1 MIDPEYKVTSPVSK
15 ARSASD
21 KFDTAIATY
30 SWFSYI
36 GAVIVALV
44 GLFTGW
50 NWLLIGYAGS
60 AALITWFV
68 QSFATMQNA
77 KLALVV
83 AVAETESARRSKP
96 AE

>member
-1 MIDPEYKVTSPVSK
+1 MIDPEYKVTSAVSK

-30 SWFSYI
+30 AWFSYI
-36 GAVIVALV
+36 GVGIVALV
-44 GLFTGW
+44 GLFTGL

-60 AALITWFV
+60 AALVTWFV

-77 KLALVV
+77 KLALSV
-83 AVAETESARRSKP
+83 AVAETDSARRSK
-96 AE
+96 ASE

>member
-1 MIDPEYKVTSPVSK
+1 LIQYRVTAAVTK
-15 ARSASD
+15 ARSAAD
-21 KFDTAIATY
+21 KFETAIATY
-30 SWFSYI
+30 AWFSYI

-60 AALITWFV
+60 AALVTWFV

-77 KLALVV
+77 KLELAV
-83 AVAETESARRSKP
+83 AVAETDSVRRSK
-96 AE
+96 ASD